1 MAQGQT
7 KGKYWLGNNP
17 NAQITNAE
25 ITELG
30 TISETDF
37 GVLSDLTASAAEL
50 NFNDDMVAS
59 VSFSVAAEGGEAI
72 IVSCQF

>member
-30 TISETDF
+30 SISETDL
-37 GVLSDLTASAAEL
+37 GVVSDLTC
-50 NFNDDMVAS
+50 
-59 VSFSVAAEGGEAI
+59 FSDRKY
-72 IVSCQF
+72 F

>member
-25 ITELG
+25 VTELG

-37 GVLSDLTASAAEL
+37 GVLSDLTADANEL
-50 NFNDDMVAS
+50 NLLDGINFICCCIN
-59 VSFSVAAEGGEAI
+59 AI
-72 IVSCQF
+72 